1 MKVNLEVVYTTQT
14 VLKPNYLLFYENSL
28 YKTVEQDGNSVTI
41 QEYLTGDKMVCNL
54 DEIKESFIKFLAH
67 SDKFIQPIIR
77 TDYSEVIKLIGKKDK
92 TVNNILSELLNNS
105 VEFPIKGVSKRILSK
120 PKIGSKVQ
128 INNINIIDNY
138 ELYPKETRVFK
149 VVEAITKGKKIKYS
163 LKSVVGDISLIAVR
177 ESFKTLDVLDY
188 KDLFTLN

>member
-1 MKVNLEVVYTTQT
+1 MKVNLEVVYTTQN

-54 DEIKESFIKFLAH
+54 DEVKESFIKFLAH

-92 TVNNILSELLNNS
+92 TVNNILSDLLNNS

-128 INNINIIDNY
+128 INNIILLIIMNY
-138 ELYPKETRVFK
+138 IQKRQEY
-149 VVEAITKGKKIKYS
+149 
-163 LKSVVGDISLIAVR
+163 LKLSKL
-177 ESFKTLDVLDY
+177 
-188 KDLFTLN
+188 

>member
-41 QEYLTGDKMVCNL
+41 QEYLTGDKMICNL

-77 TDYSEVIKLIGKKDK
+77 TDYSKIIKIIGKKDK
-92 TVNNILSELLNNS
+92 TVNTVLAQLLDNS
-105 VEFPIKGVSKRILSK
+105 IEFSIQGTSTRILSK
-120 PKIGSKVQ
+120 PKVGSKVQ

-138 ELYPKETRVFK
+138 ELYDKSTRVFK
-149 VVEAITKGKKIKYS
+149 VIESITKGKKIKYS
-163 LKSVVGDISLIAVR
+163 IESITSDISLVVAR

-188 KDLFTLN
+188 KDLFTLD